1 MDMTKRTEQEIIQCV
16 RLIINDTN
24 KEYLCSDEQIKV
36 LFSLALTILK
46 IQRKITAHYLEDEA
60 NNIIITIIEN
70 IQDSDVKKIKTP
82 CFW

>member
-24 KEYLCSDEQIKV
+24 KEYLCSDEQLKV

-46 IQRKITAHYLEDEA
+46 LQRQDSIHYFENEA

-70 IQDSDVKKIKTP
+70 IHDSDVKKIFKQ
-82 CFW
+82 